1 MTGRDTLIS
10 RRPGHLLLL
19 PDSSS
24 GLRGGCGR
32 GAGASGHLL
41 MPGDAVLR
49 DDNIA
54 ISSLLLLRRS
64 PGKVVTADLD
74 VVVGELSVLVV
85 IHAEKLSLGGST
97 EVKAGNEVDGLG
109 DESRDDKGIAAAG
122 KDVDNLLVELSP
134 VAVEEATLNA
144 QVDAIQADDVV
155 GGEEG
160 VENKTDDTTD
170 GVFGEHIESIINAE
184 VELDLGAKVA
194 GNASNDTK
202 QNTGPGSD
210 DTGSGSGGDEA
221 RDGAGAPADERPL
234 LGKAEIEK
242 APSHGGEHG
251 SQAGVPAGH
260 GSAEVGAE
268 SRAAVETEP
277 SEPEKDSAE
286 SNERDVVGTE
296 VEHHLLVAAP
306 EHPRVGQSGNTR
318 TNLDGTATSVVE
330 NTPLESPAFGAP
342 GPVRKRAVD
351 ESSPEE
357 SKNHAG
363 NDATTL
369 SSSTDHEGS
378 SNSSELHLPTV
389 SIKPCAQVEISQ
401 VLAW

>member
-1 MTGRDTLIS
+1 
-10 RRPGHLLLL
+10 
-19 PDSSS
+19 
-24 GLRGGCGR
+24 
-32 GAGASGHLL
+32 

-54 ISSLLLLRRS
+54 IRSLLLLRRS

-144 QVDAIQADDVV
+144 HVDAIQADDVV
-155 GGEEG
+155 GGEES
-160 VENKTDDTTD
+160 VENKTDDATD

-221 RDGAGAPADERPL
+221 RDGAGAPADE
-234 LGKAEIEK
+234 
-242 APSHGGEHG
+242 
-251 SQAGVPAGH
+251 
-260 GSAEVGAE
+260 
-268 SRAAVETEP
+268 
-277 SEPEKDSAE
+277 
-286 SNERDVVGTE
+286 
-296 VEHHLLVAAP
+296 
-306 EHPRVGQSGNTR
+306 
-318 TNLDGTATSVVE
+318 
-330 NTPLESPAFGAP
+330 
-342 GPVRKRAVD
+342 
-351 ESSPEE
+351 
-357 SKNHAG
+357 
-363 NDATTL
+363 
-369 SSSTDHEGS
+369 
-378 SNSSELHLPTV
+378 
-389 SIKPCAQVEISQ
+389 
-401 VLAW
+401 